1 MKIGVLILVGACGV
15 LVGIVIGYVAG
26 TRLSQA
32 FARLPVTDRSPAAQ
46 ALRMVDRVAIK
57 HRLARDVL
65 LKEMIGQQGGRTEV
79 FVSFQGNGRTGPVSV
94 TRPPQPRADR
104 RGRTSTVGFLLPPR
118 LRMGTSGADPS
129 GAGDRKSFQ
138 PTPT

>member
-32 FARLPVTDRSPAAQ
+32 FARLPVTDRSPAAK
-46 ALRMVDRVAIK
+46 ALRRVDRVAIK

-65 LKEMIGQQGGRTEV
+65 LMEMIGQQGSRTEILCPAKE
-79 FVSFQGNGRTGPVSV
+79 TGEQA
-94 TRPPQPRADR
+94 R
-104 RGRTSTVGFLLPPR
+104 
-118 LRMGTSGADPS
+118 
-129 GAGDRKSFQ
+129 
-138 PTPT
+138 